1 MNRYLKSPYIPDPS
15 DPETSPPITNP
26 DDVISEP
33 ENPSVLNTT
42 APGYEFHT
50 CSSRVELDE
59 NDLTSVGAL
68 DAFTVLYRVKFSDNL
83 DPQLTSVAV
92 SD

>member
-1 MNRYLKSPYIPDPS
+1 M
-15 DPETSPPITNP
+15 
-26 DDVISEP
+26 
-33 ENPSVLNTT
+33 NTT

-92 SD
+92 SDLEQHHDVLDSIFCAWIDV